1 MIDQPFY
8 DLPDVAR
15 KLGNCSRS
23 TLYRLIEQGKL
34 VRVRLGGKALITGK
48 SLTSY
53 VDELTAS
60 PDATPDQ
67 TRHSQK
73 RPDTARDITR

>member
-8 DLPDVAR
+8 DLPDVAM

-34 VRVRLGGKALITGK
+34 VRVRLGSKALITGK
-48 SLTSY
+48 SLAAY
-53 VDELTAS
+53 VDELSYPRSTHEPA
-60 PDATPDQ
+60 Q
-67 TRHSQK
+67 HSQK
-73 RPDTARDITR
+73 HPDTAGDMIR